1 MKAWPNGYVF
11 FCYARQP
18 APPAYIIRFDM
29 KVMKQLII
37 VIAFALVGNLL
48 SYLLSLAHFPFPG
61 SLIGL
66 ILLFVFLLTG
76 LIKSDG
82 ISEVG
87 QYFVDNMG
95 IFFVPGTV
103 LILNNLAIL
112 SEIWWKL
119 TIIILAS
126 FIISFT
132 ATYWA
137 VRLTLYLQD
146 KHRQKKEAS
155 VND

>member
-1 MKAWPNGYVF
+1 
-11 FCYARQP
+11 
-18 APPAYIIRFDM
+18 
-29 KVMKQLII
+29 MKQILII
-37 VIAFALVGNLL
+37 IIFALIGNLL
-48 SYLLSLAHFPFPG
+48 SYLLSLINFPFPG

-76 LIKSDG
+76 LIKTEG

-87 QYFVDNMG
+87 QYFIDNMG
-95 IFFVPGTV
+95 IFFVPGAI
-103 LILNNLAIL
+103 LILNNIRIL

-119 TIIILAS
+119 AIIILIA

-137 VRLTLYLQD
+137 VRLTLFLQD
-146 KHRQKKEAS
+146 KVRKKKE
-155 VND
+155 VKEND

>member
-1 MKAWPNGYVF
+1 
-11 FCYARQP
+11 
-18 APPAYIIRFDM
+18 
-29 KVMKQLII
+29 MKQILII
-37 VIAFALVGNLL
+37 IIFALIGNLL
-48 SYLLSLAHFPFPG
+48 SYLLSLINFPFPG

-76 LIKSDG
+76 LIKTEG

-87 QYFVDNMG
+87 QYFIDNMG
-95 IFFVPGTV
+95 IFFVPGAI
-103 LILNNLAIL
+103 LILNNIRIL

-119 TIIILAS
+119 AIIILVA

-137 VRLTLYLQD
+137 VRLTLFLQD
-146 KHRQKKEAS
+146 KVRKKKE
-155 VND
+155 VKEND

>member
-1 MKAWPNGYVF
+1 
-11 FCYARQP
+11 
-18 APPAYIIRFDM
+18 M
-29 KVMKQLII
+29 KVMKQILII
-37 VIAFALVGNLL
+37 IIFALIGNLL
-48 SYLLSLAHFPFPG
+48 SYLLSLINFPFPG

-76 LIKSDG
+76 LIKSEG

-87 QYFVDNMG
+87 QYFIDNMG
-95 IFFVPGTV
+95 IFFVPGAI
-103 LILNNLAIL
+103 LILNNIRIL

-119 TIIILAS
+119 AIIILVA

-137 VRLTLYLQD
+137 VRLTLFLQD
-146 KHRQKKEAS
+146 KARKKKE
-155 VND
+155 VKEND

>member
-1 MKAWPNGYVF
+1 
-11 FCYARQP
+11 
-18 APPAYIIRFDM
+18 
-29 KVMKQLII
+29 MKQILII
-37 VIAFALVGNLL
+37 IIFALIGNLL
-48 SYLLSLAHFPFPG
+48 SYLLSLINFPFPG

-76 LIKSDG
+76 LIKSEG

-87 QYFVDNMG
+87 QYFIDNMG
-95 IFFVPGTV
+95 IFFVPGAI
-103 LILNNLAIL
+103 LILNNIRIL

-119 TIIILAS
+119 AIIILVA

-137 VRLTLYLQD
+137 VRLTLFLQD
-146 KHRQKKEAS
+146 KVRKKKE
-155 VND
+155 VREND

>member
-1 MKAWPNGYVF
+1 
-11 FCYARQP
+11 
-18 APPAYIIRFDM
+18 M
-29 KVMKQLII
+29 KVMKQILII
-37 VIAFALVGNLL
+37 IIFALIGNLL
-48 SYLLSLAHFPFPG
+48 SYLLSLINFPFPG

-76 LIKSDG
+76 LIKTEG

-87 QYFVDNMG
+87 QYFIDNMG
-95 IFFVPGTV
+95 IFFVPGAI
-103 LILNNLAIL
+103 LILNNIRIL

-119 TIIILAS
+119 AIIILVA

-137 VRLTLYLQD
+137 VRLTLFLQD
-146 KHRQKKEAS
+146 KVRKKKE
-155 VND
+155 VKEND